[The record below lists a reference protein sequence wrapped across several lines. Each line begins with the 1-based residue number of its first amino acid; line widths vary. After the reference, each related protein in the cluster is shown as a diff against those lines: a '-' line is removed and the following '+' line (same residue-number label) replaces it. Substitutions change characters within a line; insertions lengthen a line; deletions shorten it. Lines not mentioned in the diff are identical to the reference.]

1 MLIELTILCAGS
13 TYWFNKIR
21 PRKKLVQLLSDTT
34 QVAEPPHQPS
44 NSFSFVTLLKDIKKS
59 IMTDEREQLQ
69 LAIDPRFNETLAKNH
84 QKTRRNLQ
92 ISLGAIGLALLG
104 SVYSVFT
111 IPSIFAILYLFRG
124 MFKII
129 WMDLKRGYYLST
141 LLMSAMILLGLIA
154 TGQLVLASLL
164 GLIGGFFAKII
175 NRIESNTQQ
184 QLINIFS
191 DHPTQVWLLRNG
203 VEIQLDFEAIQIGD
217 MVIVNAGEVIPV
229 DGVIQSG
236 TAQIDQHILT
246 GESQPVEKCT
256 GDSVFASTL
265 LLSGRISVRVETSGE
280 DSVAAKIGKIL
291 DKTQSYKDTQMT
303 RGREIANHF
312 LPVTMGLSV
321 ITLPLLGAKSAVAI
335 LSAGLGSSMSFL
347 GSMSILSYLQILS
360 RNSILVKDGRVF
372 ELLSQVDTVVF
383 DKTGTLTLEQPTL
396 GKIHAFGD
404 YSETTVLRYA
414 ASAEYRQPHP
424 VAKAILAR
432 AEKEQLQIP
441 ESDAASYA
449 TGYGIKVTVDGLLIR
464 VGSAR
469 FLQREGIEISDTLNP
484 IEKQAEVNGYSLI
497 YVGIDQQLAG
507 IFEIQPTLRP
517 EAKKVI
523 QFLKQRGLK
532 LYIISGDHDEP
543 TRKMAQALGI
553 DDYFSE
559 TLPENKAEL
568 VNGLRQNGQFVCF
581 IGDGI
586 NDAIA
591 LKSAQVS
598 ISIKG
603 ASSAATD
610 TAQIVFMD
618 STLSHLE
625 QLFHLADKYEDT
637 MKSNLAI
644 SIIPGVITIGGVYL
658 LHFGAATGMGL
669 FYFGMIVGLGN
680 VFWPL
685 AKHQDNNCAK

>member
-1 MLIELTILCAGS
+1 MLIELTIFCAGS
-13 TYWFNKIR
+13 TYWLNKIR
-21 PRKKLVQLLSDTT
+21 PRKTLIQLLSDST
-34 QVAEPPHQPS
+34 QAKKPPHQPS
-44 NSFSFVTLLKDIKKS
+44 NSFSVVTLLKDIKKS
-59 IMTDEREQLQ
+59 FMTDEREQLQ

-84 QKTRRNLQ
+84 QQTRRNLQ

-104 SVYSVFT
+104 RVYSVFI
-111 IPSIFAILYLFRG
+111 IPSIFAILYSFRG

-141 LLMSAMILLGLIA
+141 LLMSALILLGLIA

-175 NRIESNTQQ
+175 NRIEANTQQ

-191 DHPTQVWLLRNG
+191 DHPSQVWLLRDG

-217 MVIVNAGEVIPV
+217 MVIVNAGEIIPV
-229 DGVIQSG
+229 DGIIQSG
-236 TAQIDQHILT
+236 IAQIDQHILT

-280 DSVAAKIGKIL
+280 DSLAAKIGKIL

-312 LPVTMGLSV
+312 LPVTMGLSA
-321 ITLPLLGAKSAVAI
+321 ITLPILGAKSAVAI

-347 GSMSILSYLQILS
+347 GPMSILSYLQILS

-372 ELLSQVDTVVF
+372 ELLRQVDTVVF
-383 DKTGTLTLEQPTL
+383 DKTGTLTLDQPTL
-396 GKIHAFGD
+396 GEIHAFGD
-404 YSETTVLRYA
+404 YSEATVLRYA

-424 VAKAILAR
+424 IAKAILAR

-441 ESDAASYA
+441 EPDAASYV

-464 VGSAR
+464 IGSAR
-469 FLQREGIEISDTLNP
+469 FLQREGIELPDTLNS
-484 IEKQAEVNGYSLI
+484 IEQQAESNGYSLI

-586 NDAIA
+586 NDTIA

-618 STLSHLE
+618 STLSRLE
-625 QLFHLADKYEDT
+625 QLFNLADKFEDT
-637 MKSNLAI
+637 MESNLAI

-658 LHFGAATGMGL
+658 LHFGAATGMVL

-685 AKHQDNNCAK
+685 VKHQDNNCAN

>member
-1 MLIELTILCAGS
+1 MLIELTVLCAGS
-13 TYWFNKIR
+13 TYWLNKKR
-21 PRKKLVQLLSDTT
+21 PKKNLIQLLSGPA
-34 QVAEPPHQPS
+34 QVKNAPHKLS
-44 NSFSFVTLLKDIKKS
+44 NSVNVVTLLKDIKNS

-69 LAIDPRFNETLAKNH
+69 LALDPRYDETLEKNH
-84 QKTRRNLQ
+84 QQTRRNLQ
-92 ISLGAIGLALLG
+92 LSLGAIGLALL
-104 SVYSVFT
+104 SRTFSIFI
-111 IPSIFAILYLFRG
+111 IPSIFAIIYLFRN

-129 WMDLKRGYYLST
+129 WRDFKKGHYLST
-141 LLMSAMILLGLIA
+141 LLISTILLLGLII
-154 TGQLVLASLL
+154 TGQLVLASSLAL
-164 GLIGGFFAKII
+164 VSGFFATLI
-175 NRIESNTQQ
+175 NRIEVNTHQK
-184 QLINIFS
+184 LITIFS
-191 DHPTQVWLLRNG
+191 DHPSQVWLLRNG

-217 MVIVNAGEVIPV
+217 VVIVNAGEIIPV

-246 GESQPVEKCT
+246 GESQPVEKSM

-265 LLSGRISVRVETSGE
+265 LLSGRISVQVETSGE

-291 DKTQSYKDTQMT
+291 DKTQSYKDTQII
-303 RGREIANHF
+303 RGREIANRF
-312 LPVTMGLSV
+312 IPVTMGLSA
-321 ITLPLLGAKSAVAI
+321 IALPLLGAKPAVTI
-335 LSAGLGSSMSFL
+335 LSAGLGSSMAFL
-347 GSMSILSYLQILS
+347 GPISVLSYLQILS

-372 ELLSQVDTVVF
+372 ELLRQVDTVVF

-404 YSETTVLRYA
+404 YSESTVLSYA

-424 VAKAILAR
+424 VAKAILAS

-441 ESDAASYA
+441 KPDSASYA
-449 TGYGIKVTVDGLLIR
+449 TGYGIEVTVDGLLIR

-469 FLQREGIEISDTLNP
+469 FLQREGIELPDALNP
-484 IEKQAEVNGYSLI
+484 IEQQAESNGYSLI
-497 YVGIDQQLAG
+497 YIGINQQLAG
-507 IFEIQPTLRP
+507 VFEIQPTLRP

-523 QFLKQRGLK
+523 EYLKQRGLK
-532 LYIISGDHDEP
+532 LYIISGDHEEP
-543 TRKMAQALGI
+543 TRKMAQALAI

-559 TLPENKAEL
+559 ILPENKAEL
-568 VNGLRQNGQFVCF
+568 VNGLRQNGRFVCF
-581 IGDGI
+581 VGDGI

-618 STLSHLE
+618 STLSRLE
-625 QLFHLADKYEDT
+625 KLFDLADNFEGT

-644 SIIPGVITIGGVYL
+644 SIIPGVITISGAYL
-658 LHFGAATGMGL
+658 LHFGVAAGLGL
-669 FYFGMIVGLGN
+669 FYAGMIVGLGN

-685 AKHQDNNCAK
+685 AKHQDNNCEK

>member
-13 TYWFNKIR
+13 TYWLNKIR
-21 PRKKLVQLLSDTT
+21 PRKKLIQLLSDST
-34 QVAEPPHQPS
+34 QATKTPHQPS
-44 NSFSFVTLLKDIKKS
+44 ISLSVVTLLKDIKKS

-69 LAIDPRFNETLAKNH
+69 LALDPKFNETLAKNH
-84 QKTRRNLQ
+84 QQTRGNLQ

-104 SVYSVFT
+104 SVYSVFI
-111 IPSIFAILYLFRG
+111 IPSIFAILYSFRG

-129 WMDLKRGYYLST
+129 WMDLKRGYYLSN
-141 LLMSAMILLGLIA
+141 LLMSALILLGLIA

-175 NRIESNTQQ
+175 NRIEANTQQ

-191 DHPTQVWLLRNG
+191 DHPSQVWLLRDG

-256 GDSVFASTL
+256 GGLVFASTL

-291 DKTQSYKDTQMT
+291 DKTQSYKDTQIT
-303 RGREIANHF
+303 RGREIANRF
-312 LPVTMGLSV
+312 LPVTIGLSA
-321 ITLPLLGAKSAVAI
+321 ITLPILGAKSAVGI

-347 GSMSILSYLQILS
+347 GPMSILSYLQILS

-372 ELLSQVDTVVF
+372 ELLRQVDTVVF

-404 YSETTVLRYA
+404 YSEATVLRYA

-424 VAKAILAR
+424 IAKAILAR

-441 ESDAASYA
+441 EIDAASYS
-449 TGYGIKVTVDGLLIR
+449 TGYGIKVSVDGLLIR
-464 VGSAR
+464 IGSAR
-469 FLQREGIEISDTLNP
+469 FLQREGIEFPDTLNH
-484 IEKQAEVNGYSLI
+484 IEKRAEVNGYSLI
-497 YVGIDQQLAG
+497 YVGINQQLAG

-523 QFLKQRGLK
+523 QYLKQRGLK

-553 DDYFSE
+553 NDYFSE
-559 TLPENKAEL
+559 ILPENKAEL

-618 STLSHLE
+618 STLSRLE
-625 QLFHLADKYEDT
+625 QLFNLADKFEDT

-644 SIIPGVITIGGVYL
+644 SIIPGAITIGGVYL

-669 FYFGMIVGLGN
+669 FYIGMIAGLGN